1 MLSDSGQRKA
11 RGISPGVKAIE
22 KALSFRSGLSLEA
35 PSGFEPENRGF
46 AVPCLTTW
54 LWRRRRFASSGY
66 NLGPAGVGQD
76 FHLPKQPPLK
86 TESRFGFV
94 WEEEDGFQFV
104 LQVTILPL
112 RGWGKISTFRNT
124 LLSKLNLD
132 SVLYGTRKMDFNNNI
147 AAKTSG
153 CSLPSR
159 SRTEL

>member
-66 NLGPAGVGQD
+66 NLGPAG
-76 FHLPKQPPLK
+76 
-86 TESRFGFV
+86 
-94 WEEEDGFQFV
+94 WA
-104 LQVTILPL
+104 
-112 RGWGKISTFRNT
+112 KISTFRSN

-132 SVLYGTRKMDFNNNI
+132 SILFGRGRWISICSSGSNHAPAGVGHDFHLPQYAPLKTESQFNFVWKRKMDFNNNI